1 MASLLST
8 MRKEAKDKLKQE
20 LLTAYRYLAD
30 GNTSAPDGTPIRM
43 YIDQLERKIKE
54 LP

>member
-20 LLTAYRYLAD
+20 LLSAYRWLAD
-30 GNTSAPDGTPIRM
+30 GNTHAPDGTNLRV

-54 LP
+54 AP